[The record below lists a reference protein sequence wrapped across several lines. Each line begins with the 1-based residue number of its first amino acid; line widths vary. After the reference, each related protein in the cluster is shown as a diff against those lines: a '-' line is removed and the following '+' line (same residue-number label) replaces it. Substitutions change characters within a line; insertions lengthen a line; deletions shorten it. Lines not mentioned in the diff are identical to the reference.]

1 MGSMPAGVRWEKR
14 MNITLTQG
22 KSRIRMR
29 EAAGYLTGTH
39 QFSGYTDKK
48 DGNSTKRTIYD
59 IMVTG
64 QDSRVTLEYRGTGFL
79 YHMVRILTGT
89 LIEAGAHQRSAE
101 SVLDALRSG
110 DRSRAGFLAPAG
122 GLFLKEVWY
131 R

>member
-1 MGSMPAGVRWEKR
+1 
-14 MNITLTQG
+14 
-22 KSRIRMR
+22 MR

-48 DGNSTKRTIYD
+48 DDNSTKRTIYD
-59 IMVTG
+59 IMVTAQG
-64 QDSRVTLEYRGTGFL
+64 SRVTLEYKGTGFL

-101 SVLDALRSG
+101 SVLGALRSG

>member
-1 MGSMPAGVRWEKR
+1 
-14 MNITLTQG
+14 
-22 KSRIRMR
+22 MR

-39 QFSGYTDKK
+39 EFGGYTDKK
-48 DGNSTKRTIYD
+48 DENSTKRTIYD

-64 QDSRVTLEYRGTGFL
+64 QGSRVTLEYKGTGFL

-89 LIEAGAHQRSAE
+89 LIEAGTHQRSAV
-101 SVLDALRSG
+101 SVLDALQSG
-110 DRSRAGFLAPAG
+110 DRSRAGFLAPAR